1 MLMFGRALMA
11 RPKIILLDEPS
22 LGLSPI
28 MVDAVFEVVQRLRTE
43 GVTFLIVEQN
53 ARIALD
59 VSDYGYVLENGEI
72 RLHGPATALKNNP
85 EIQAAYL
92 GG

>member
-1 MLMFGRALMA
+1 
-11 RPKIILLDEPS
+11 
-22 LGLSPI
+22 
-28 MVDAVFEVVQRLRTE
+28 MVDAVFDVVQQLRAE

-72 RLHGPATALKNNP
+72 RLHGPAALLRNNP